1 MVNVDVEG
9 ISVIIV
15 YPNPF
20 SRKVQ
25 ILIRYNKAERV
36 AINIINSSG
45 VLMCTQ
51 EVQTRIGDNNITINK
66 VDALPGG
73 LYYFEVVSST
83 QSLKTKVMKL
93 NYFFLT
99 ADF

>member
-1 MVNVDVEG
+1 M
-9 ISVIIV
+9 IV

-25 ILIRYNKAERV
+25 VLISSDKAERV

-66 VDALPGG
+66 LDALPGG
-73 LYYFEVVSST
+73 VYYFEVVISP
-83 QSLKTKVMKL
+83 
-93 NYFFLT
+93 
-99 ADF
+99 